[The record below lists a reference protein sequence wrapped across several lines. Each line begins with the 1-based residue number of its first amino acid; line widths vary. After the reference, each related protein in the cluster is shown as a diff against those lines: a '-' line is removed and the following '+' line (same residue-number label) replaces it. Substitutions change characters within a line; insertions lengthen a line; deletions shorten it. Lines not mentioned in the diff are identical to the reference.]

1 MSGSD
6 FMNSISQGTCA
17 ACRRTIDAAARICP
31 FCGADPESGE
41 RPVETDAIIEE
52 VFRPRTMS
60 TSANI
65 IEYARH
71 RQGVVI
77 AGVVLVAFV
86 LVTLVHQFATRSNAG
101 MDSDTPAV
109 PLTEITDVT
118 QRADEVAP
126 VEMPELD
133 FQYDGDPKSLR
144 TFIVEPGAV
153 PPPEV
158 VAAQQAA
165 QQAAQPQAALP
176 APGAADQQPAFRQQ
190 PRPATPAPPRPG
202 QQ

>member
-1 MSGSD
+1 
-6 FMNSISQGTCA
+6 MNTISQGTCA

-31 FCGADPESGE
+31 FCGADPDSGE

-65 IEYARH
+65 LDYARH

-77 AGVVLVAFV
+77 AGLVLVAFV
-86 LVTLVHQFATRSNAG
+86 LITLVHQFATRSNAG

-126 VEMPELD
+126 VEMPELN
-133 FQYDGDPKSLR
+133 FEYDGDPKSLR

-165 QQAAQPQAALP
+165 QQATQPQAA
-176 APGAADQQPAFRQQ
+176 APPPSGADRQPAFRQQ
-190 PRPATPAPPRPG
+190 PRPATPAPQRPG

>member
-1 MSGSD
+1 MSTGADS
-6 FMNSISQGTCA
+6 MNTISNGTCA
-17 ACRRTIDAAARICP
+17 ACRRTIDAAARVCP

-41 RPVETDAIIEE
+41 RPVETDALIQE
-52 VFRPRTMS
+52 VFQPRTMS

-65 IEYARH
+65 VEYAKQ

-86 LVTLVHQFATRSNAG
+86 LITLVHQFATRSNSG

-165 QQAAQPQAALP
+165 QQAAQPQAAP
-176 APGAADQQPAFRQQ
+176 ASGAANPQPAVGQQ
-190 PRPATPAPPRPG
+190 PRPATPVPPRPV